1 MIVLIVFED
10 YLVALP
16 RREMPYLELS
26 LSNLIPALYNEDKD
40 SILDKDKDKDKDRDK
55 N

>member
-26 LSNLIPALYNEDKD
+26 L
-40 SILDKDKDKDKDRDK
+40 ILFLLFIIKI
-55 N
+55 